1 MLHQLQKHTAQNELF
16 SVGCGKPYITGNEVG
31 RSHRSVRRNQEPG
44 LSFCP
49 NRPNRMP
56 YSPCFAFQI
65 QIVKPGQQG
74 SVIQRMAAIITH
86 PSQDIKEDQIRAPV
100 MRNRPED
107 DSHFEE
113 EKDRVGIKEDC
124 ESLNERHIR
133 A

>member
-1 MLHQLQKHTAQNELF
+1 
-16 SVGCGKPYITGNEVG
+16 V
-31 RSHRSVRRNQEPG
+31 
-44 LSFCP
+44 
-49 NRPNRMP
+49 
-56 YSPCFAFQI
+56 FQI

-74 SVIQRMAAIITH
+74 SVIRAIIVH
-86 PSQDIKEDQIRAPV
+86 PLQDIKEDQIRAPV